1 MEYFQKSMRMQTR
14 QKKCNVRKPYYLAF
28 IYFLFVANIGAHSVF
43 NIIDDIIIYFHSKYL
58 YNAEKYST
66 TLNCKYEC

>member
-28 IYFLFVANIGAHSVF
+28 IYFSFVANIGAHSVF
-43 NIIDDIIIYFHSKYL
+43 NIIGDIISIASTCIMRKNIPKIYDTKL
-58 YNAEKYST
+58 Q
-66 TLNCKYEC
+66 L